1 MPEVFMVQGDRK
13 PSVEAT
19 LTNCGDLTGASAK
32 FIMIKPDGTVKVN
45 SSALISDPA
54 NKKVRYDWAS
64 GETGEPG
71 DFYGE
76 FEVTY
81 ADGTKQSFPAKPRT
95 FTLHIRSEHG

>member
-1 MPEVFMVQGDRK
+1 MVEIWIVQGDRR

-45 SSALISDPA
+45 AAAVISDAA

-64 GETGEPG
+64 GDTDTEG
-71 DFYGE
+71 DYYGE
-76 FEVTY
+76 FEITY
-81 ADGTKQSFPAKPRT
+81 SDAKKQTFPAKPRT
-95 FTLHIRSEHG
+95 FIVHVRSEHG